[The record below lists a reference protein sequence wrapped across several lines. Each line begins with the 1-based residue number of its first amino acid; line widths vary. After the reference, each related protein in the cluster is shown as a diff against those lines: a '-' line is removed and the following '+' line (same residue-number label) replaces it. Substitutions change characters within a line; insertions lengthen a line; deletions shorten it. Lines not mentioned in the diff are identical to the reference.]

1 MKCVYVRKFFILQDE
16 VESRLPLHL
25 QVIIIISVVP
35 AKVVA
40 GFFWFTMPKRRRRLT
55 TSRTTTTA
63 TKDAGDVDENGKRED
78 ESVESAFTHSFFFN
92 GILGYG
98 SFISVLA
105 SPLFLVQLYYYAFY
119 YCCYY
124 YTVPRCC
131 CFCCCCVS
139 PLFTHRSFH
148 YFFIPFLLVY
158 VFACNFVSLVP
169 FYIIIPLYFLFSF
182 LCVSGTSCWF
192 FGWCKQSQKK
202 KSCTNSTATTTTT
215 LPPLTPSIRRVL
227 FLSKSFFSSM
237 LFTNIQSLSAQGIY
251 TCIHT
256 LKTQKNSVNKQ
267 GSIHPNSAILLLF
280 KPLSQWS
287 FNYVAT
293 LFVVN
298 VMANLR
304 EKEIHATVES
314 LEWWR

>member
-25 QVIIIISVVP
+25 QVIIIIIIIVVP

-105 SPLFLVQLYYYAFY
+105 SPLFLVQLYYYASY
-119 YCCYY
+119 YCYY

-158 VFACNFVSLVP
+158 VF
-169 FYIIIPLYFLFSF
+169 
-182 LCVSGTSCWF
+182 T
-192 FGWCKQSQKK
+192 
-202 KSCTNSTATTTTT
+202 
-215 LPPLTPSIRRVL
+215 
-227 FLSKSFFSSM
+227 
-237 LFTNIQSLSAQGIY
+237 
-251 TCIHT
+251 
-256 LKTQKNSVNKQ
+256 
-267 GSIHPNSAILLLF
+267 
-280 KPLSQWS
+280 
-287 FNYVAT
+287 
-293 LFVVN
+293 
-298 VMANLR
+298 
-304 EKEIHATVES
+304 
-314 LEWWR
+314 